1 MDTLN
6 TTGIAQARTTAI
18 EQLLAV
24 AREVERRDGVSRQS
38 LETIKQALI
47 ALSRRTELF
56 PEAHFPPPSET
67 EDATLYG
74 LSVDADNRFA
84 LYIYR
89 PRPGKETPPHNHT
102 TWAIVVGI
110 EGEEPTRVYERVSE
124 DRATGRASLRVS
136 REFTVGP
143 HTGAAY
149 MPNDVHSIH
158 IAGERPIMHLHL
170 YGRSLLDLPER
181 VNFDL
186 GQGTFS
192 RPTTKPE
199 VLAPVAA

>member
-6 TTGIAQARTTAI
+6 STDIAQARTTAI
-18 EQLLAV
+18 EQLLAA
-24 AREVERRDGVSRQS
+24 ARDIERREGISRQS

-47 ALSRRTELF
+47 ALSRRVELF
-56 PEAHFPPPSET
+56 PDAHFPPPSPT

-74 LSVDADNRFA
+74 LSVDVDRRFA

-110 EGEEPTRVYERVSE
+110 SGEEPTRVYERVAE
-124 DRATGRASLRVS
+124 DRAAGRATLRVS
-136 REFTVGP
+136 REFTVGA

-149 MPNDVHSIH
+149 MPDDIHSIH

-170 YGRSLLDLPER
+170 YGRSLLDLPDR

-186 GQGTFS
+186 AQGTFS
-192 RPTTKPE
+192 RPTTTPK
-199 VLAPVAA
+199 VLPPAAA

>member
-6 TTGIAQARTTAI
+6 TIDIAQARTTAI
-18 EQLLAV
+18 DKLLAV
-24 AREVERRDGVSRQS
+24 ARDVEHHDGISRPS

-56 PEAHFPPPSET
+56 PEAHFPSPSAS
-67 EDATLYG
+67 EDAALYG
-74 LSVDADNRFA
+74 LSVDADKRFA

-110 EGEEPTRVYERVSE
+110 AGEEPTRVYERVSE
-124 DRATGRASLRVS
+124 DRAAGRATLRVS
-136 REFTVGP
+136 REFTVGA
-143 HTGAAY
+143 HTGVAY

-170 YGRSLLDLPER
+170 YGRSLLDLPDR

-186 GQGTFS
+186 VQGTFS
-192 RPTTKPE
+192 RPTTTPE
-199 VLAPVAA
+199 VLAPAAA